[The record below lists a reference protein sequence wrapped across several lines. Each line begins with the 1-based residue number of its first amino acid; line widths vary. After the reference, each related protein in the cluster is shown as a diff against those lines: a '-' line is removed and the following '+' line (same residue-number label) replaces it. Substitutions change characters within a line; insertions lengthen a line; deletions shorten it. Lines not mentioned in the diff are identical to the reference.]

1 MESTPCFPVHVTFN
15 DTFHEIHNPF
25 HEIYA
30 GNTEIK
36 PYKLGNKKACTYCE
50 YKSICQFDTA
60 EPSNSFKELK
70 NLGKEEVHEKFEQA
84 VKSDE

>member
-1 MESTPCFPVHVTFN
+1 MTNLRSFVPKKLKQAG
-15 DTFHEIHNPF
+15 D
-25 HEIYA
+25 EIYA